1 MPPYLAFQL
10 WYEAS
15 DIPASRQTFLTVRP
29 ASTDFRTVM
38 IWCSVKRD
46 TYILTASVNG
56 FIVAN
61 ASDNNVDWAKVAL
74 YPSPFR
80 QKQATLSIQVLMLL
94 RDVPQVYLI
103 LWDIS
108 NYK

>member
-61 ASDNNVDWAKVAL
+61 ASDNNVDWAKSGFISFPVPAKAS
-74 YPSPFR
+74 YTIYSSPN
-80 QKQATLSIQVLMLL
+80 ATEGCSSGIFNFVGYQ
-94 RDVPQVYLI
+94 
-103 LWDIS
+103 
-108 NYK
+108 